1 VNPQNL
7 SYPVSG
13 RKALA
18 ETDEKPIRFRSV
30 FWNFAQFW
38 PVIALSCLLGG
49 VASFLYLKRTEP
61 VYSATTKILIR
72 DETSS
77 GQITEA
83 NVFEDLGLISRSGNM
98 ENEMEVLQSVH
109 LMKRVV
115 ENLDLRTL
123 YHRREGLR
131 DIDLYRTAP
140 FRVVSWMPRDSTRDT
155 QVSWLVQPLDARR
168 FAATLD
174 GERHEGRFGSL
185 LVTQRGVLMLERNP
199 RVKDDG
205 VGETIRVTLRDADAA
220 ATAITGRMTVKYIGK
235 RSTVLELTLN
245 DPVMQRARD
254 ILDELARVYD
264 QTQLTDRNRI
274 YVNTISFIDDR
285 LGILSSELS
294 DIESAVERLKDNG
307 RVVDAVAEVPI
318 LREETQA
325 YEKQL
330 SENEIQLDIIRNIR
344 SYLAREAERFDFIP
358 SNLGINNLTLTGML
372 ENFNTLLLEREKAH
386 SIYGPSNPQL
396 KAMER
401 QLTNLRTGILSNID
415 GLEKDLR
422 VTHDRLDAKRQGLQS
437 RIMSLPAHERQLMDV
452 QRQQS
457 IKQNLYLYLLQKK
470 EESELSRTVAVS
482 NNKVVEPARN
492 MGQVYPVPRNIWALG
507 LGGGFL
513 LPIVVIGMLQ
523 ALNTKVRSVD
533 DIRRHT
539 RVPLLGLINHSNDSN
554 PVAVHGNSRTVISEM
569 FRLIRANL
577 QFVGTSNPSKTILV
591 TSSVSGEGKSF
602 VSLNL
607 GITLALTGRRVLLVE
622 LDLRNPR
629 IARTIGRG
637 HSEGPGITQYL
648 MSDDMDW
655 RVVARPSGLEP
666 GLDIITCGP
675 IPPNPGELL
684 MGARILELFTEARK
698 VYDHIIVDTAPV
710 GLVSDALLLGRLVD
724 CTLYV
729 VRKDVTSL
737 AHLEIIEETATL
749 GKLPRPYVVMNA
761 VRRSFLGYSQSHLYG
776 YGYYRKD
783 DSSAPWLRKAAR
795 RKVGVPG

>member
-1 VNPQNL
+1 MNPQNL

-18 ETDEKPIRFRSV
+18 EPDEKPIRFRSV

-38 PVIALSCLLGG
+38 PVILLSCLLSGLL
-49 VASFLYLKRTEP
+49 AFLYLKRTVP
-61 VYSATTKILIR
+61 MYSATTKILIR

-115 ENLDLRTL
+115 DDLDLRTV

-131 DIDLYRTAP
+131 EKDLYRDCP
-140 FRVVSWMPRDSTRDT
+140 FRVVSWSPRDSIRDAR
-155 QVSWLVQPLDARR
+155 VSWQVEPLDDRR
-168 FAATLD
+168 YIATLD
-174 GERHEGRFGSL
+174 GKRQEGRFGSL
-185 LVTQRGVLMLERNP
+185 LVTPRGVLLLARKP
-199 RVKDDG
+199 DAKSAG
-205 VGETIRVTLRDADAA
+205 AGETYRATILDTDAA
-220 ATAITGRMTVKYIGK
+220 AAAITARMTVKYIGK
-235 RSTVLELTLN
+235 RSTVLELSLQ

-274 YVNTISFIDDR
+274 YVNTIAFIDAR
-285 LGILSSELS
+285 LRILTSELS
-294 DIESAVERLKDNG
+294 DIESAVEGLKTRG
-307 RVVDAVAEVPI
+307 RVVEPAAEMPL
-318 LREETQA
+318 LREEAQA

-330 SENEIQLDIIRNIR
+330 SETEIQLDIIRNIR
-344 SYLAREAERFDFIP
+344 SFLSRDTERFDFIP

-372 ENFNTLLLEREKAH
+372 ESFNTLLLDREKAA
-386 SIYGPSNPQL
+386 SMLGQSNPQL

-401 QLTNLRTGILSNID
+401 QLANLRTGILQNID
-415 GLEKDLR
+415 GLESDLR
-422 VTHDRLDAKRQGLQS
+422 VTRTRLEGTRQRLQT
-437 RIMSLPAHERQLMDV
+437 RISGLPAQERQLIDV
-452 QRQQS
+452 QRQQT

-482 NNKVVEPARN
+482 NNKVVEPARG
-492 MGQVYPVPRNIWALG
+492 MGQVYPVTRNVWALG

-513 LPIVVIGMLQ
+513 LPILVIGMLQ

-539 RVPLLGLINHSNDSN
+539 RVPLLGLINHSSDSH
-554 PVAVHGNSRTVISEM
+554 PVAVSGNSRTVISEM

-577 QFVGTSNPSKTILV
+577 QFIGSGNPAKNILV

-607 GITLALTGRRVLLVE
+607 GITLALTGRKVLLVE

-629 IARTIGRG
+629 IAKTLGRS
-637 HSEGPGITQYL
+637 HADAAGITQYL
-648 MSDDMDW
+648 VSDTMDW
-655 RVVARPSGLEP
+655 REVVRPSGLEQ
-666 GLDIITCGP
+666 GLDVITCGP

-684 MGARILELFTEARK
+684 MGSRIAELFSEARK
-698 VYDHIIVDTAPV
+698 VYDHVIVDTAPV

-737 AHLEIIEETATL
+737 AHLEIIEETAAL
-749 GKLPRPYVVMNA
+749 GKLPRPYIVMNA
-761 VRRSFLGYSQSHLYG
+761 VRRTFLGHSQSHLYG
-776 YGYYRKD
+776 YGYYRRDEKPA
-783 DSSAPWLRKAAR
+783 SWLSRPKRARSA
-795 RKVGVPG
+795 VPA

>member
-49 VASFLYLKRTEP
+49 VASFLYLKRTSP

-115 ENLDLRTL
+115 ENLDLTTL
-123 YHRREGLR
+123 YHRRDGLR
-131 DIDLYRTAP
+131 DIDLYRSAP
-140 FRVVSWMPRDSTRDT
+140 FRVVSWMPRDSSRDSQLT
-155 QVSWLVQPLDARR
+155 WEVQPLDNRR

-185 LVTQRGVLMLERNP
+185 LVTRRGVLMLERNL
-199 RVKDDG
+199 RVKADG
-205 VGETIRVTLRDADAA
+205 VGETIRVTLRDADVA
-220 ATAITGRMTVKYIGK
+220 ATAITGSMAVKYIGK

-294 DIESAVERLKDNG
+294 DIESAVERLKDKG

-330 SENEIQLDIIRNIR
+330 SDNEIQLDIIRNIR
-344 SYLAREAERFDFIP
+344 TYLVRDTGRFAYIP

-372 ENFNTLLLEREKAH
+372 ENFNTLLLEREKAA
-386 SIYGPSNPQL
+386 SKLGPSNPQL

-401 QLTNLRTGILSNID
+401 QLANLRTGILSNIE

-577 QFVGTSNPSKTILV
+577 QFVGSSNPSKTILV

-655 RVVARPSGLEP
+655 KAVARPSGLEP

-783 DSSAPWLRKAAR
+783 DSSAPWLRKADR
-795 RKVGVPG
+795 RKVGVPA